1 MVRVRSEG
9 APENSANGNIAAE
22 TVHRGDVRIRI
33 IRPPTETMIDGI
45 SLSHFEVGVV
55 YSVPSSLATLM
66 IVERWA
72 EPVIENLEP
81 KLPAITLDYSGPRE
95 RRRRVYS
102 DWRLRV
108 ELGIAADRRR
118 RR

>member
-1 MVRVRSEG
+1 M
-9 APENSANGNIAAE
+9 AYIAAQAA
-22 TVHRGDVRIRI
+22 RLADVRIRI
-33 IRPPTETMIDGI
+33 IRPPTETEIDGI

-72 EPVIENLEP
+72 EPVIENIEP
-81 KLPAITLDYSGPRE
+81 RLPSITLTYSGPRE

-108 ELGIAADRRR
+108 ELGLAADRRR